1 MFFVGVVC
9 TFVVYAVDSRD
20 SFNDLDGWLR
30 DAKEKTEE
38 DSILI
43 LVGNKSD
50 SLEREVSYEEG
61 MNFLKKNNM
70 DVFFET
76 SAKTGENVEKVWCA

>member
-9 TFVVYAVDSRD
+9 TFVVYAVDRRD
-20 SFNDLDGWLR
+20 SFEDLDGWLR
-30 DAKEKTEE
+30 DAREKTEE

-61 MNFLKKNNM
+61 MNYLKKNNM

-76 SAKTGENVEKVWCA
+76 SAKTGENVQKVLQC